1 MTVEAE
7 ERVDQRAMHPVVR
20 AVRRA
25 LEVTFAEPVADGRPI
40 PSRWPAGM
48 AVIGWTTGA
57 LVVVL
62 GAVSVFAGVLRAH
75 FPFLGSQATNR
86 SIPEVLLPLFVTVV
100 VWTLGLAHC
109 ALIRLA
115 WYIKLPGLAVA
126 ISGMAGLA
134 LFSQGRVLVL
144 AVAAVSYLAV
154 IVIVF
159 ARRRAPYVWWEF
171 PLITSLIAVSWVVIL
186 IAPGV
191 GALIAYDTRLVGIE
205 AQLTDFAAVAMPA
218 LIAAGVAPALI
229 TVSAAEAIAVRPVP
243 RVLTIIGVVAV
254 VAWRLVTTLQTVSGD
269 PLEQGSEAL
278 LASVVTLALTAL
290 ALILVWRLSPRPDVV
305 RPGELPELWTA
316 WSFPIAVLLTGIVVL
331 MVPVTWLYGIWTL
344 LHLPGEA
351 IVSADFDAVWNAVNS
366 SWWRAVPGAGMGIGA
381 IVLARRGRLGEASLL
396 AAVCVYAVS
405 GAVGWLFPPG
415 MVRARTPEAIA
426 TVTSWL
432 AIALVVVLFLARRLT
447 RQRLVGLLTVLLVG
461 GLYTYRNALDD
472 PVSAILGY
480 AGLGIALFGL
490 IWQALTGAH
499 FTREGSRR
507 FPEPTRIFAYLANTL
522 FAFAIVAFVAT
533 TRVQLGL
540 ALSDLDATGDAAL
553 GTPLLIAA
561 TVLGL
566 WYGFG
571 AEESSD

>member
-1 MTVEAE
+1 MTVDADG
-7 ERVDQRAMHPVVR
+7 RVDQRAMHPVVR

-48 AVIGWTTGA
+48 AVIGWTTGG

-62 GAVSVFAGVLRAH
+62 AAVSVFAGFLRAD
-75 FPFLGSQATNR
+75 FPFLASPSSNR
-86 SIPEVLLPLFVTVV
+86 SIPEVMIPLFVLAV

-126 ISGMAGLA
+126 ITGMAGIA
-134 LFSQGRVLVL
+134 LFSQGRLLVI
-144 AVAAVSYLAV
+144 AVAAASYLAV
-154 IVIVF
+154 LVMVF

-171 PLITSLIAVSWVVIL
+171 PLITTLIAISWLVIL

-191 GALIAYDTRLVGIE
+191 GALIAIDTRLVGIE

-243 RVLTIIGVVAV
+243 RVLTVIGVLAV
-254 VAWRLVTTLQTVSGD
+254 VAWRLFTTIQTVVGD

-278 LASVVTLALTAL
+278 LAAVVTVGLTAL
-290 ALILVWRLSPRPDVV
+290 ALILVWRLSPHPEVV

-316 WSFPIAVLLTGIVVL
+316 WSFPVAMLLTGVVVL
-331 MVPVTWLYGIWTL
+331 MVPVTWFYGIWL
-344 LHLPGEA
+344 FLHLPGQSV
-351 IVSADFDAVWNAVNS
+351 VSTSFDAVWHAVNS
-366 SWWRAVPGAGMGIGA
+366 SWWRAIPGAGMGVGA
-381 IVLARRGRLGEASLL
+381 VVLARRGRVGEASLL
-396 AAVCVYAVS
+396 AAVCVYAVT
-405 GAVGWLFPPG
+405 GAAAGWLPPG
-415 MVRARTPEAIA
+415 MVQARTPDAIA
-426 TVTSWL
+426 EVTSWL
-432 AIALVVVLFLARRLT
+432 AIAALVVLFAARRLT
-447 RQRLVGLLTVLLVG
+447 RQRTVGLLTVLLVG
-461 GLYTYRNALDD
+461 GLYTYRNVLDD

-480 AGLGIALFGL
+480 AGLGVVLFGL
-490 IWQALTGAH
+490 VWQAITGAH
-499 FTREGSRR
+499 FTREGSSG
-507 FPEPTRIFAYLANTL
+507 FPEPTRIFAYLANTF
-522 FAFAIVAFVAT
+522 FAFTIVAFVAT

-540 ALSDLDATGDAAL
+540 ALSDLGSSGDSAL